1 MLDLAQVPS
10 FLAKLPIRDRFSR
23 RLVPFKL
30 NYNQMVVHRKLEEL
44 QRKRQLMRIIT
55 VKARR
60 VGVSSYADALGIC
73 QVFSR
78 DGAKGLIVAHQF
90 KSSKGLFEVP
100 LNLINRH
107 LPNCQSMAQMLAIPP
122 CTQHLITVPHAH
134 GESQLEIS
142 TAGSVEGGRG
152 LGMSFLHMSE
162 AAYYPSVESFVSLLP
177 MVPRDLNSII
187 IIESTAYGR
196 AGPGEHF
203 YDYWSN
209 AVEGRSE
216 YVPVFLPW
224 MDDPLCVADERKAYD
239 APIDDEERQLMARF
253 KVTKAQLAW
262 RRLTIETECKGLTS
276 IFHQEYPS
284 TAEEAF
290 VSTGDPVFEDQ
301 ELKYCEGTV
310 QKPMM
315 VGTVRRDVDGM
326 RFLDNE
332 FEHDVTG
339 EYIKLHVWEM
349 PVEKN
354 WYYIGADAARGL
366 RAPGEAV
373 DADELGDF
381 ASVVVWNGST
391 GNQAARVA
399 ARINPEKLA
408 DWLDRLGRAYNNAMV
423 SIELTGNLGLWAQ
436 SVLRDRYHYGNL
448 YRWRNK
454 DDKVRPTKAPV
465 ALGWETNLRTRPL
478 MMDAFRSA
486 IRERRIF
493 VRDQALL
500 QQMELCERS
509 DDFRWQVKRSHDDIL
524 IAALVGWIALEQW
537 SPPRE
542 IGFKNLLDDDITNQA
557 NIPMRYKDDLDQA
570 LIQHHAKITQNI
582 KSKNRPDRLEGI

>member
-1 MLDLAQVPS
+1 MLDLETVPS

-30 NYNQMVVHRKLEEL
+30 NYNQTAVHSKLVEL
-44 QRKRQLMRIIT
+44 QQKRQLLRLIV

-60 VGVSSYADALGIC
+60 VGISSYADALGLC
-73 QVFSR
+73 QTLSR

-100 LNLINRH
+100 LNLVNRH
-107 LPNCQSMAQMLAIPP
+107 LPHCQSLAAMLNMPP
-122 CTQHLITVPHAH
+122 HTQHLITVPHAD

-162 AAYYPSVESFVSLLP
+162 AAYYPSLESFSSLLP

-187 IIESTAYGR
+187 IIESTAQGR
-196 AGPGEHF
+196 VGPGEHF

-224 MDDPLCVADERKAYD
+224 MDDPLCTADPRRAED
-239 APIDDEERQLMARF
+239 APIDDEERELITRF
-253 KVTKAQLAW
+253 NCTKGQLAW
-262 RRLTIETECKGLTS
+262 RRLTIETECKGLVS
-276 IFHQEYPS
+276 LFHQEYPS

-290 VSTGDPVFEDQ
+290 VSTGDPVFEDH
-301 ELKYCEGTV
+301 ELKYCDTTI

-315 VGTVRRDVDGM
+315 VGTIRRDVDGM
-326 RFLDNE
+326 RFIPGE
-332 FEHDVTG
+332 FEHDVTR
-339 EYIKLHVWEM
+339 EYIKLHVWEL
-349 PVEKN
+349 PQEKN

-391 GNQAARVA
+391 GNQTARVC
-399 ARINPEKLA
+399 ARINPETLA
-408 DWLDRLGRAYNNAMV
+408 DWLDRLGRAYNTAMV

-436 SVLRDRYHYGNL
+436 TVLRDRYHYGNL

-454 DDKVRPTKAPV
+454 DDKVRPAKAPV
-465 ALGWETNLRTRPL
+465 ALGWETTMRTRPM

-486 IRERRIF
+486 IRERRVF
-493 VRDQALL
+493 VRDEALVR
-500 QQMELCERS
+500 QMDACERS
-509 DDFRWQVKRSHDDIL
+509 DDFRWQVKRGHDDIL
-524 IAALVGWIALEQW
+524 ISALVGWICCEQWAPPRALET
-537 SPPRE
+537 
-542 IGFKNLLDDDITNQA
+542 KNLLADETQIDV
-557 NIPMRYKDDLDQA
+557 PMRYKDDVDQA
-570 LIQHHAKITQNI
+570 LIQHHQKIMASI
-582 KSKNRPDRLEGI
+582 KQKISRDRLEGI